1 MNSGNGSNRRIR
13 RWLSWCRK
21 IGSDN
26 VRSPNFSGRMNVSKQ
41 CWKGKVKRYD
51 SINNLCHQKNSR
63 FYIFMGKNI
72 HRKIMEFKYLYWIFE
87 EDLDYSVL
95 DLYVCC
101 WGFFL
106 CLASTTCALI
116 RTFKPFISLKM
127 LKILGCSSQQKIKGC
142 ISKTEANTG
151 GES

>member
-1 MNSGNGSNRRIR
+1 MILN
-13 RWLSWCRK
+13 
-21 IGSDN
+21 
-26 VRSPNFSGRMNVSKQ
+26 
-41 CWKGKVKRYD
+41 
-51 SINNLCHQKNSR
+51 
-63 FYIFMGKNI
+63 
-72 HRKIMEFKYLYWIFE
+72 FE
-87 EDLDYSVL
+87 EDLDYLICMFV
-95 DLYVCC
+95 V
-101 WGFFL
+101 GFFFFV